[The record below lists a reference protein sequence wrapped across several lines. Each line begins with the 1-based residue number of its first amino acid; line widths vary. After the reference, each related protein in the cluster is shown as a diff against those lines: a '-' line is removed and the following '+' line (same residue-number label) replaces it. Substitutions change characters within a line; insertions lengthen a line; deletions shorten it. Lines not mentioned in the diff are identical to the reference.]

1 MLMWASGQFR
11 KLGTESQQG
20 LGDTL
25 SVPSQGDDLYIYEL
39 CVVIATV
46 ATHMEKLDQVIA
58 FLK

>member
-1 MLMWASGQFR
+1 MLMWARGQFR

-25 SVPSQGDDLYIYEL
+25 SVPSQGDYLYIYKL

-46 ATHMEKLDQVIA
+46 ATHMEKLAQVIV
-58 FLK
+58 FLE